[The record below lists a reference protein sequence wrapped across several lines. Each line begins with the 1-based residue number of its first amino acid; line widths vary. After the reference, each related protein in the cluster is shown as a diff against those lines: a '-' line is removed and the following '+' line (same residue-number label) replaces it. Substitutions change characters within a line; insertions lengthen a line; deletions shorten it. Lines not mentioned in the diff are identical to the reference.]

1 MRGNVN
7 ASGSVTIKVP
17 ILNATNYFSTPMLCN
32 EPGQY
37 AKNHALLLGY
47 AYHDYWEFLEV
58 GGDYRFYQHNED
70 SNIHNQVARIT
81 PSGIYEGT
89 QLLAN
94 KYAAKSH
101 THTQAQ
107 VTGLTAALQEVKDY
121 ADQ

>member
-58 GGDYRFYQHNED
+58 GGDYRFYQHNEG

-107 VTGLTAALQEVKDY
+107 VTGLVDALQEVKDY